1 VRRQRNFFYGRIP
14 ARTPRKDGENP
25 LVPERRF
32 CATDPAEVEIRFD
45 NRTATQFGGYPLWAQ
60 YMDDLG
66 LDAALASHIKM
77 PRGPLAFTAPELSRF
92 LIDAKVLG
100 ADRLMHLERLRLDPM
115 LTSIAGI
122 DGLPSGKTMGVYLKQ
137 FEPNHRAGL
146 ERLGTKLLDR
156 EWRRRCKSR
165 HGKGV
170 ILDYDSST
178 MAVYGKQEGAD
189 RGRSFRKKDKPGFQP
204 KFSFLGG
211 LGVMVHQWLEPQS
224 HNLKR
229 DFWEFH
235 EETVANLPQGA
246 WVKGFRGDGALF
258 DIKVVQACERH
269 GYTYGISAP
278 LNGPLGKAIAGLRE
292 KDWEEGEDERERPYS
307 IARLRYCPPTWDK
320 KLRTFVISRRLKK
333 ETKQKPLVEGEEYKY
348 FAYVTD
354 FKGPLFS
361 QYAYCVERCSLES
374 FIKEAKCSFD
384 WQFLPCAELSAN
396 QAYLLHVQIAYN
408 LAIFFKLLAAPNGVN
423 RWTIET
429 IRARLLCVCGNLR
442 RRAGRWILS
451 LPAWWPYQT
460 VFRQLMRRC
469 AAAFA

>member
-1 VRRQRNFFYGRIP
+1 VRQQRNFFYGRIP

-32 CATDPAEVEIRFD
+32 CATDPAEL
-45 NRTATQFGGYPLWAQ
+45 GAQ

-100 ADRLMHLERLRLDPM
+100 ADRLMHLERLRLDPI

-178 MAVYGKQEGAD
+178 MAVYGKQDDSSTMAVYGKQEGTD

-235 EETVANLPQGA
+235 EETVAKLPQG
-246 WVKGFRGDGALF
+246 
-258 DIKVVQACERH
+258 
-269 GYTYGISAP
+269 P
-278 LNGPLGKAIAGLRE
+278 
-292 KDWEEGEDERERPYS
+292 
-307 IARLRYCPPTWDK
+307 
-320 KLRTFVISRRLKK
+320 
-333 ETKQKPLVEGEEYKY
+333 
-348 FAYVTD
+348 
-354 FKGPLFS
+354 
-361 QYAYCVERCSLES
+361 
-374 FIKEAKCSFD
+374 
-384 WQFLPCAELSAN
+384 
-396 QAYLLHVQIAYN
+396 
-408 LAIFFKLLAAPNGVN
+408 
-423 RWTIET
+423 
-429 IRARLLCVCGNLR
+429 RARG
-442 RRAGRWILS
+442 
-451 LPAWWPYQT
+451 
-460 VFRQLMRRC
+460 
-469 AAAFA
+469 